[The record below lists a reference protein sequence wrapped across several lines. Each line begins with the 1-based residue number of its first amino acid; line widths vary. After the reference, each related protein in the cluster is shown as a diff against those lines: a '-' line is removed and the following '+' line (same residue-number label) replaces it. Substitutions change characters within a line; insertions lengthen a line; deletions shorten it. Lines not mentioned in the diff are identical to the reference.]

1 MIAGA
6 YRAEVIKL
14 VTLPAVFVTVLTAGI
29 VSAALSVVPDADVVG
44 YAQAGFVVLGVLA
57 VTSEYSG
64 GQVRTSLVSVPRR
77 IELLTAKALAL
88 TSASVP
94 AAAVIM
100 TASRLVARFTT
111 AQRAGPLTAS
121 RIVAAVAYLALV
133 ALLAAGVAAL
143 TRRTTPALVVLLGY
157 FFVAAPLLREH
168 APPAGRVSAP
178 LVAGTLVAVAAAMV
192 TFHARDS

>member
-1 MIAGA
+1 MTGGA

-14 VTLPAVFVTVLTAGI
+14 VTLPAVHVTVLTAWI
-29 VSAALSVVPDADVVG
+29 ASAALSVVPHADVVA

-77 IELLTAKALAL
+77 FELLAAKAVAL
-88 TSASVP
+88 TSASFP
-94 AAAVIM
+94 AAALIIV
-100 TASRLVARFTT
+100 AGRVVARFATSHGT
-111 AQRAGPLTAS
+111 GPLAAS
-121 RIVAAVAYLALV
+121 RTVAAIAYLVLV

-143 TRRTTPALVVLLGY
+143 TRRTMPALVVLLGY

-168 APPAGRVSAP
+168 APPAGRPSAA
-178 LVAGTLVAVAAAMV
+178 LVAATLAVLTAATV
-192 TFHARDS
+192 TFHARDA